1 MVFPLKNLIH
11 VLLCSHILRFS
22 NSEFEA
28 LVISVISLAECARQ
42 VSPAYIVTLRD
53 VMAGGRGVRKVMAL
67 YFFEIVG

>member
-42 VSPAYIVTLRD
+42 VSPAYIVTFRD
-53 VMAGGRGVRKVMAL
+53 FMAGGGVRKVMAL